1 MDPNAFFRTLQ
12 KQIPQLK
19 REITKQIIQVEAENF
34 HADNFRREG
43 FTDRAFHKWTARKNK
58 DKNPKRRS
66 LLVKTSALK
75 RAATRGSAN
84 QSLGRVRF
92 KFPATYMKVHN
103 EGLRAGRGKG
113 FKMRQRQ
120 FVGKS
125 WKLQQAVQRKAN
137 ILIQRKLNNL

>member
-1 MDPNAFFRTLQ
+1 MKPNDFFRKLQ
-12 KQIPQLK
+12 NQIPQLK
-19 REITKQIIQVEAENF
+19 RDITKQIVQVEAENF

-43 FTDRAFHKWTARKNK
+43 FTDRGFTKWQKRKRA

-92 KFPATYMKVHN
+92 KFPAKYMRVHN

-113 FKMRQRQ
+113 FKMPKRQ

-137 ILIQRKLNNL
+137 ILIQRKLKGL